1 LEKYEIVWTSRAKN
15 DLRKVYAFYTDLA
28 GESKAFEIVEKIL
41 NRVDVLADR
50 RFVEMGAVDEQFQ
63 HLKHDYK
70 KLIENNIKITYRLS
84 TSNPIVYINRVF
96 ETRQHPA
103 KNK

>member
-1 LEKYEIVWTSRAKN
+1 METYKIVWTFRAKK
-15 DLRKVYAFYTDLA
+15 DLRKVYVFYNELA
-28 GESKAFEIVEKIL
+28 GESKAFEIIERLLERINLLTDK
-41 NRVDVLADR
+41 
-50 RFVEMGAVDEQFQ
+50 RFVKMGAIDEQFR

-70 KLIENNIKITYRLS
+70 KLIEKDVKITYRLS
-84 TSNPIVYINRVF
+84 TSKPIAYINRVY

>member
-1 LEKYEIVWTSRAKN
+1 
-15 DLRKVYAFYTDLA
+15 
-28 GESKAFEIVEKIL
+28 
-41 NRVDVLADR
+41 
-50 RFVEMGAVDEQFQ
+50 MGAIDEQFQ

-70 KLIENNIKITYRLS
+70 KLIEKNVKITYRVS
-84 TSNPIVYINRVF
+84 ASKPIVYINRVF